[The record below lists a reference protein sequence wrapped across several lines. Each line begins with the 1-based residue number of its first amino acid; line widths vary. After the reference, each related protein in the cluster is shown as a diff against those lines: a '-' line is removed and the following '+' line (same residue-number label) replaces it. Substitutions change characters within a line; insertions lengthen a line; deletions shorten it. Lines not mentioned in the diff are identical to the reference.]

1 MTLWGVFVTGLVAG
15 GASCAAIQGGLLA
28 GLVARRR
35 PVSSGPLGE
44 DDAEGV
50 ADVRRQPARVEDVI
64 PVGGFLAGKLV
75 SHTILG
81 AGLGLL
87 GDAVQV
93 GFRTRAFIQI
103 MAGVLMLAMAA
114 HLLGFKGF
122 ARLVPEPPQRWSRLV
137 RRNARSTSAG
147 APAVLGLASVLIP
160 CGVTLSVEFLAI
172 ASGSAVTGAAIMAAF
187 VLGTAPLFAVLG
199 YAARRS
205 ARMLRGQLAKVA
217 AATVIVTG
225 LLSINA
231 GLVLSGS
238 GTTLATM
245 WASVADRQAT
255 NPATDDAPAPG
266 ATAPSED
273 GVQRIVV
280 TVSDTGYSPAVVR
293 VKAGVPTQLTFRT
306 DGTQGCTRSLVVPS
320 LKVGRQLPATGD
332 TTLDLGQLAAGR
344 LRYTCGM
351 GMYSGT
357 VEAT

>member
-1 MTLWGVFVTGLVAG
+1 
-15 GASCAAIQGGLLA
+15 
-28 GLVARRR
+28 
-35 PVSSGPLGE
+35 
-44 DDAEGV
+44 
-50 ADVRRQPARVEDVI
+50 
-64 PVGGFLAGKLV
+64 
-75 SHTILG
+75 
-81 AGLGLL
+81 
-87 GDAVQV
+87 
-93 GFRTRAFIQI
+93 

-147 APAVLGLASVLIP
+147 APALIVLASVLIP

-205 ARMLRGQLAKVA
+205 ATMLRGQLAKVA
-217 AATVIVTG
+217 AVAVVVAG
-225 LLSINA
+225 VLSINA

-238 GTTLATM
+238 STTLATM
-245 WASVADRQAT
+245 WASVADRQAA
-255 NPATDDAPAPG
+255 NPAPG
-266 ATAPSED
+266 SAAAAAAPSED
-273 GVQRIVV
+273 RVQRIVV

-306 DGTQGCTRSLVVPS
+306 NGTQGCTRSLVVPS

-332 TTLDLGQLAAGR
+332 STLDLGELAAGR

-357 VEAT
+357 VEAI

>member
-1 MTLWGVFVTGLVAG
+1 VTGLVAG

-35 PVSSGPLGE
+35 PVPSLAVGDDHAGGVGE
-44 DDAEGV
+44 A
-50 ADVRRQPARVEDVI
+50 RRQPARLDDAI

-75 SHTILG
+75 SHT
-81 AGLGLL
+81 
-87 GDAVQV
+87 
-93 GFRTRAFIQI
+93 
-103 MAGVLMLAMAA
+103 VL
-114 HLLGFKGF
+114 GF
-122 ARLVPEPPQRWSRLV
+122 ARLVPEPPQRWTRLF
-137 RRNARSTSAG
+137 RRNARSTTAG

-205 ARMLRGQLAKVA
+205 ATMLRGQLAKVA
-217 AATVIVTG
+217 AVAVVVTG

-238 GTTLATM
+238 STTLATM
-245 WASVADRQAT
+245 WASLADRQRAT
-255 NPATDDAPAPG
+255 PAPG
-266 ATAPSED
+266 DAAAAEALTPSED

-280 TVSDTGYSPAVVR
+280 TVSDTGYNPAVVW
-293 VKAGVPTQLTFRT
+293 VKADVPAQVTFRT
-306 DGTQGCTRSLVVPS
+306 NGTQGCTRTLVVPS
-320 LKVGRQLPATGD
+320 LKVGKQLPATGS
-332 TTLDLGQLAAGR
+332 TTLDLGQLAPGL

-357 VEAT
+357 IEAT

>member
-35 PVSSGPLGE
+35 PVSSAPLGG
-44 DDAEGV
+44 DDPEGAV
-50 ADVRRQPARVEDVI
+50 DTRPQPARLEDAI

-122 ARLVPEPPQRWSRLV
+122 ARLVPEPPQRWARLV

-147 APAVLGLASVLIP
+147 APALLGLASVLIP

-205 ARMLRGQLAKVA
+205 ATMLRGQLAKVA
-217 AATVIVTG
+217 AVAVVVAG
-225 LLSINA
+225 VLSINA

-238 GTTLATM
+238 STTLATV
-245 WASVADRQAT
+245 WASVADRQAAD
-255 NPATDDAPAPG
+255 PATGAATA

-273 GVQRIVV
+273 GVQRILV
-280 TVSDTGYSPAVVR
+280 TVSDTGYNPAVVR

-320 LKVGRQLPATGD
+320 LKIGRQLPATGD

>member
-1 MTLWGVFVTGLVAG
+1 VYNADVPGIAVAFPPAAVTPLAEII
-15 GASCAAIQGGLLA
+15 ASA
-28 GLVARRR
+28 GLRQLHVAETEKYAH
-35 PVSSGPLGE
+35 VTYFFNG
-44 DDAEGV
+44 
-50 ADVRRQPARVEDVI
+50 RVET
-64 PVGGFLAGKLV
+64 PFTGEER
-75 SHTILG
+75 ILPPHPSYF
-81 AGLGLL
+81 
-87 GDAVQV
+87 VCTV
-93 GFRTRAFIQI
+93 E
-103 MAGVLMLAMAA
+103 AMP
-114 HLLGFKGF
+114 LD
-122 ARLVPEPPQRWSRLV
+122 R
-137 RRNARSTSAG
+137 
-147 APAVLGLASVLIP
+147 
-160 CGVTLSVEFLAI
+160 SVEFLAI

-205 ARMLRGQLAKVA
+205 ATMLRGQLAKVA
-217 AATVIVTG
+217 AVAVVVTG

-238 GTTLATM
+238 NTTLATM
-245 WASVADRQAT
+245 WASVADRQAP
-255 NPATDDAPAPG
+255 NAAPG
-266 ATAPSED
+266 DAAAVAAAPSED

-280 TVSDTGYSPAVVR
+280 TVGDAGYSPAVVR
-293 VKAGVPTQLTFRT
+293 VRAGVPTQLTFRT